1 MLDLTA
7 SGVEALSVSPDGGE
21 VCLHMVVVP
30 EQDSVPDEGIQ
41 LAVAGK
47 VEHVTDY
54 LRPIEQ

>member
-7 SGVEALSVSPDGGE
+7 GGVEALSVSSDGGE

-30 EQDSVPDEGIQ
+30 EQDGVPGESVQ

-47 VEHVTDY
+47 VENVTDY
-54 LRPIEQ
+54 LRPIE